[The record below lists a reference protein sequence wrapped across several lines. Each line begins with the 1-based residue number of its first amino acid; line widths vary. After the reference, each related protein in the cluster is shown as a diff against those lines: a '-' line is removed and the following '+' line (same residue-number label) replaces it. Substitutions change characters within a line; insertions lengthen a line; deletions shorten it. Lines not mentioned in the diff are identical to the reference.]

1 MTRTIP
7 KHHRADGTAPV
18 VTALR
23 VPGRPPLGADGKNT
37 VRLLISISVEAEAE
51 QIAAATTRVVQ
62 ALREAGLAVD
72 VGVPQQRQRDVEVRV
87 LPHSR
92 RVLHRGSPVELSR
105 LEFDL
110 LLFLCEHPDR
120 VHRRRDLLFHVWGG
134 GQAGVRTVDV
144 HVRRI
149 RGKLGAAADLI
160 STVRGIGYLVE
171 SGQRVRVE
179 REDLIGRSGVPS
191 SGPVTGEW

>member
-1 MTRTIP
+1 VTSTIST
-7 KHHRADGTAPV
+7 HHRVAAAAPI

-23 VPGRPPLGADGKNT
+23 VPDLAPPGTDGKNT
-37 VRLLISISVEAEAE
+37 VRLLVSISVEAGAE
-51 QIAAATTRVVQ
+51 QIASATTRVVE
-62 ALREAGLAVD
+62 ALRDVGLTVD
-72 VGVPQQRQRDVEVRV
+72 VSVPQQRQRDVEVRV

-134 GQAGVRTVDV
+134 SGQAGVRTVDV

-160 STVRGIGYLVE
+160 STVRGVGYLVE

-179 REDLIGRSGVPS
+179 REDPIG
-191 SGPVTGEW
+191 